1 MFKNIWYSH
10 LLIQIIVRFFWALS
24 AAKNHQ
30 MKTITSIFS
39 EQNAKINI
47 SMGVTEQINGG
58 FMGVGGL
65 F

>member
-1 MFKNIWYSH
+1 MVQPFVNPNNCAIFFEHYQRQK
-10 LLIQIIVRFFWALS
+10 IIKWKPSPAFAVN
-24 AAKNHQ
+24 KMQ
-30 MKTITSIFS
+30 
-39 EQNAKINI
+39 KINI